1 MKEILALGAIKS
13 GILKS
18 LRDAITFNH
27 SLDEIKPHYI
37 PIVSN
42 PKIEEIVRQTTLGYR
57 EAEVIYNLSHDYDTD
72 LELLIPL
79 CLNVGSATGI
89 RRLIHEKIEKRDYPI
104 PDLDQ

>member
-1 MKEILALGAIKS
+1 MRAILALGAAKS

-18 LRDAITFNH
+18 IMAAIRFNH
-27 SLDEIKPHYI
+27 SLDEIETQYI
-37 PIVSN
+37 PIVPN
-42 PKIEEIVRQTTLGYR
+42 AKIEEIVRQTTLGYR
-57 EAEVIYNLSHDYDTD
+57 EAEVIYNLSHDYDID

-79 CLNVGSATGI
+79 CLNGRLATGI